1 MNGAITMSNNLC
13 DTDQAD
19 DDLFNKMID
28 EINEL

>member
-19 DDLFNKMID
+19 DDIFNKLID
-28 EINEL
+28 ELSE